1 MHAYLIVS
9 DSEKTRDD
17 ILQKQLQSC
26 GINPHDVVF
35 PTHEGASI
43 GIESVHNFI
52 ARLGLSPVHGD
63 HTAGVIADAD
73 LLTPVAMQALL
84 KTLEEPPGAAYLF
97 LGTANAAGL
106 PSTIV
111 SRCRIISAHPDIPA
125 EQDAETLRFIEDL
138 AASTPGKQLDLLD
151 TLGTDRNAIAAWLDQ
166 AIRVLGSQ
174 VTAVPL
180 DTDGILA
187 SKRRILRGFIEAK
200 RYIPNNVN
208 IRLLIEHALFAK

>member
-17 ILQKQLQSC
+17 ILQKQLRSC
-26 GINPHDVVF
+26 GVNPHDVVF
-35 PTHEGASI
+35 PLREGLSI
-43 GIESVHNFI
+43 GIDAVHDFI

-63 HTAGVIADAD
+63 HTAGVISDVE

-106 PSTIV
+106 PPTIV
-111 SRCRIISAHPDIPA
+111 SRCHIIAAHLKIPE
-125 EQDAETLRFIEDL
+125 EQDSATLRFIEDL
-138 AASTPGKQLDLLD
+138 VAASPGKKLDLLD
-151 TLGTDRNAIAAWLDQ
+151 SLGTDRNAIAAWLDQ

-180 DTDGILA
+180 GTDRILVA
-187 SKRRILRGFIEAK
+187 KRRILRGFIEAK
-200 RYIPNNVN
+200 RYVPNNVN
-208 IRLLIEHALFAK
+208 IRLLIEHALFA